1 MRTKH
6 YIGYL
11 ALITL
16 LSVFSLQIDTNL
28 SLFEQWQLLT
38 KPEVA
43 TEFRDVFFTQAQL
56 PRLSMTLL
64 VGAMLGLTGSLMQ
77 QLTQNNLTSPLT
89 LGTSSGA
96 WLALVVV
103 NIWFVDWVAD
113 YSALAAMFGALVA
126 FGLIVSIAGVRN
138 MTGLPLVVSGW

>member
-43 TEFRDVFFTQAQL
+43 TKFRDVFFTQAQL
-56 PRLSMTLL
+56 PRLSMTCLL
-64 VGAMLGLTGSLMQ
+64 VPCLV
-77 QLTQNNLTSPLT
+77 SP
-89 LGTSSGA
+89 
-96 WLALVVV
+96 
-103 NIWFVDWVAD
+103 
-113 YSALAAMFGALVA
+113 AA
-126 FGLIVSIAGVRN
+126 
-138 MTGLPLVVSGW
+138 

>member
-43 TEFRDVFFTQAQL
+43 SEFRDVFFTQAQL

-89 LGTSSGA
+89 LGTSSG
-96 WLALVVV
+96 
-103 NIWFVDWVAD
+103 
-113 YSALAAMFGALVA
+113 
-126 FGLIVSIAGVRN
+126 
-138 MTGLPLVVSGW
+138 